1 MPRLLAIDTSTE
13 ACSVALLNDAGVSE
27 LFLEAPREHVQRLLP
42 MIDELLAQNHIAL
55 RDLDAIAFGRGPGS
69 FTGLRICL
77 GVVQGLAFGANLP
90 VIPVSTLAALAQSAV
105 DSSLLPGTYLFSAID
120 ARMDEI
126 YCAWYRLGDDGL
138 VVAVGN
144 ESDGSDGSDESSESA
159 ERVCAPEAMPLID
172 TGAAECIG
180 VGSGWRYAARM
191 PVQPFA
197 DIRVAQL
204 PHAAAVAALALPL
217 WRAGLHLPADDA
229 QPVYLRNDVAWAK
242 PSNN

>member
-1 MPRLLAIDTSTE
+1 MTRLLAIDTSTE
-13 ACSVALLNDAGVSE
+13 ACSVALLDEGRIVE
-27 LFLEAPREHVQRLLP
+27 RFLEAPREHVQRLLP
-42 MIDELLAQNHIAL
+42 MIDELLAENHIAL

-105 DSSLLPGTYLFSAID
+105 DTSMLAGTYLCSAID

-126 YCAWYRLGDDGL
+126 YCGWYRLGDDRL
-138 VVAVGN
+138 VVAVN
-144 ESDGSDGSDESSESA
+144 E
-159 ERVCAPEAMPLID
+159 ERVCAPEVMPMPDIND
-172 TGAAECIG
+172 AICIG

-191 PVQPFA
+191 SVQSIA
-197 DIRVAQL
+197 DIRTSQL

-217 WRAGLHLPADDA
+217 WQAGVHLPADEA
-229 QPVYLRNDVAWAK
+229 QPVYLRNDVAWTK
-242 PSNN
+242 PNN

>member
-13 ACSVALLNDAGVSE
+13 ACSVALLTDGRVVE
-27 LFLEAPREHVQRLLP
+27 RFLDAPREHVQRLLP
-42 MIDELLAQNHIAL
+42 MVDELLVENHIAL

-77 GVVQGLAFGANLP
+77 GVVQGLAFGADLP

-105 DSSLLPGTYLFSAID
+105 DASVAPGTYICSAID

-126 YCAWYRLGDDGL
+126 YCGWFRLGDDGL
-138 VVAVGN
+138 VVAV
-144 ESDGSDGSDESSESA
+144 SE
-159 ERVCAPEAMPLID
+159 ECVCAPELMPELNV
-172 TGAAECIG
+172 GAAACIG

-191 PVQPFA
+191 RVQSIA

-217 WRAGLHLPADDA
+217 WERGAHLSADAA
-229 QPVYLRNDVAWAK
+229 QPTYLRNDVAWAK
-242 PSNN
+242 PNNQ

>member
-13 ACSVALLNDAGVSE
+13 ACSVALLDDARISE
-27 LFLEAPREHVQRLLP
+27 RFVDAPREHVQRLLP
-42 MIDELLAQNHIAL
+42 MIDELLAENHIAL

-90 VIPVSTLAALAQSAV
+90 VIPISTLAALAQSAV
-105 DSSLLPGTYLFSAID
+105 DDSMRAGTYIVSAID

-126 YCAWYRLGDDGL
+126 YCGWYRVGTNGL
-138 VVAVGN
+138 VVAVIDREEAN
-144 ESDGSDGSDESSESA
+144 
-159 ERVCAPEAMPLID
+159 ERVCAPEALAMLDI
-172 TGAAECIG
+172 GEANAIG
-180 VGSGWRYAARM
+180 VGSGWRYVARM
-191 PVQPFA
+191 PLQSIT

-204 PHAAAVAALALPL
+204 PHAAAVAALALPQ
-217 WRAGLHLPADDA
+217 WGAGRYLPAEAA

-242 PSNN
+242 S